1 MESIYNIKALID
13 KLEEINK
20 EEGNIE
26 VYVQDN
32 YSTGEY
38 LRISG
43 IWIDRDNDVIIDINK
58 N

>member
-43 IWIDRDNDVIIDINK
+43 IWIDGDNDVIIDINK